1 MHPLTEYPRPAMRR
15 DSYENL
21 NGLWQYA
28 ITASAQRPAGWDG
41 EILVP
46 YAPECRASGVGRT
59 LQPGQWLH
67 YHRYFAPPA
76 GMGGRVLLH
85 FGAVDYACAVQVN
98 GHLVGGHRGGYWP
111 FTLDITAQLNG
122 TGRNSLWVAVQD
134 PTGHGTQA
142 RGKQTLQPG
151 GMFYPAQSGIWQT
164 VWLERVPENY
174 IQSLTVTPDYD
185 ARTVTVKA
193 HTSAPGGAANLW
205 AVVRA
210 GGVTIAEDWGS
221 DEAGQDGEVTL
232 HIADEYFFPWSPDT
246 PFLYDLTVGTTQGEE
261 EQFDTVHSY
270 FALRKWSC
278 APDARGV
285 LRFCLNDKPI
295 LLNGLLDQGYWPEG
309 LYTPPSDAAVE
320 RELSE
325 VKALGYNLL
334 RKHAKIEPQRWY
346 YHCDRLGLVVWQ
358 DMVNGGSKYNLWF
371 VTYLTNVLQPLM
383 RRLPDKAALWGL
395 LSRGSESS
403 REEYR
408 RELEDTVQALRCHPC
423 VGCWVPFNEGWGQY
437 DAAGAVQAI
446 RALDDTRLVDEA
458 SGWYDQGG
466 GDVYSLHNYFYPLRV
481 RPQTRTVA
489 LSEYGGI
496 AWPMP
501 GHEPP
506 RRTYGYGTAKSREE
520 DTVQA
525 LRCHPCV
532 GCWVP
537 FNEGWGQY
545 DAAGAVQAIRALDD
559 TRLVD
564 EASGWYDQGGGDVYS
579 LHNYFYPLRVRPQ
592 TRTVALSEYG
602 GIAWPMP
609 GHEPPR
615 RTYGY
620 GTAKSREELTARY
633 KKLQLGAVLPQLQK
647 GLSALVYTQLT
658 DVEDEVNGLFT
669 YDRTAIK
676 PDANAV
682 RSVNAALAAEFAR
695 VVK

>member
-1 MHPLTEYPRPAMRR
+1 MHPLAEYPRPAMRR
-15 DSYENL
+15 DSCEIL
-21 NGLWQYA
+21 NGPWQYA
-28 ITASAQRPAGWDG
+28 ITQTAEYPAAWQGS
-41 EILVP
+41 ILVP
-46 YAPECRASGVGRT
+46 YSPEAPASGVGRT

-67 YHRYFAPPA
+67 YHRLFAPPA
-76 GMGGRVLLH
+76 GEGGRVLLH

-98 GHLVGGHRGGYWP
+98 GHLAGGHRGGYWP
-111 FTLDITAQLNG
+111 FTLDITDLLNG

-142 RGKQTLQPG
+142 RGKQTLKPG

-174 IQSLTVTPDYD
+174 ITELTVTPDYD

-193 HTSAPGGAANLW
+193 HTSLPGGAANLW

-221 DEAGQDGEVTL
+221 DEADRDGAVTL
-232 HIADEYFFPWSPDT
+232 HIPEEHFFPWSPDS

-261 EQFDTVHSY
+261 EQRDTVHSY

-278 APDARGV
+278 APDAHGIM
-285 LRFCLNDKPI
+285 RFCLNGKPI

-325 VKALGYNLL
+325 VKALGFNLL

-346 YHCDRLGLVVWQ
+346 YHCDRLGLIVWQ
-358 DMVNGGSKYNLWF
+358 DIVNGGSTYNLWF
-371 VTYLTNVLQPLM
+371 VTYLTNVLQPLL
-383 RRLPDKAALWGL
+383 RRFPDGKACRRL
-395 LSRGSESS
+395 LSRAKPVS
-403 REEYR
+403 REEYAH
-408 RELEDTVQALRCHPC
+408 ELADTVQALRCHPC
-423 VGCWVPFNEGWGQY
+423 IACWVPFNEGWGQF
-437 DAAGAVQAI
+437 DAGKAVQAL
-446 RALDDTRLVDEA
+446 RTLDGTRLVDEA
-458 SGWYDQGG
+458 SGWFDQGG
-466 GDVYSLHNYFYPLRV
+466 GDVHSLHNYFYPLRI
-481 RPQTRTVA
+481 RPQKRTVA

-506 RRTYGYGTAKSREE
+506 HKTYGYGTAKDR
-520 DTVQA
+520 Q
-525 LRCHPCV
+525 
-532 GCWVP
+532 
-537 FNEGWGQY
+537 
-545 DAAGAVQAIRALDD
+545 
-559 TRLVD
+559 
-564 EASGWYDQGGGDVYS
+564 
-579 LHNYFYPLRVRPQ
+579 
-592 TRTVALSEYG
+592 
-602 GIAWPMP
+602 
-609 GHEPPR
+609 
-615 RTYGY
+615 
-620 GTAKSREELTARY
+620 ELTARY
-633 KKLQLGAVLPQLQK
+633 KKLQLKTVLPQLEK

-669 YDRTAIK
+669 YDRAAVK

-695 VVK
+695 ATNPAKK